1 LLFSLII
8 ILTLT
13 ALLGIGNGQSH
24 FQLQG
29 NLFGNQWD
37 HAIMRNSGINPGEI
51 GWWFIVL
58 FILLILIVVS
68 IFGDLLFSVF
78 KRKNNIKD
86 YSNLIKGHGGVLDR
100 IDSWVIV
107 FSAFFVIMLMISGI
121 STIMSGWRDHNRIFN
136 IYYVG

>member
-1 LLFSLII
+1 M
-8 ILTLT
+8 LT
-13 ALLGIGNGQSH
+13 ALFGVGNGQSY

-37 HAIMRNSGINPGEI
+37 QNITRNTGINPGEV
-51 GWWFIVL
+51 GWWFFVL

-68 IFGDLLFSVF
+68 IFGDLLFSLF

-100 IDSWVIV
+100 IDSWIIV
-107 FSAFFVIMLMISGI
+107 FFAFFIVMLMISGI
-121 STIMSGWRDHNRIFN
+121 STIMSGWRENNRIFN